1 MRRALAISVAFRRDA
16 GHVHPHHDVVR
27 ASDAGLRAAMG
38 KSEAALAAAFA
49 TLWRELGLERE
60 GNRFGR
66 CGSLL
71 AY

>member
-1 MRRALAISVAFRRDA
+1 MGSVITARRTLRRALAISLGFRRDT
-16 GHVHPHHDVVR
+16 
-27 ASDAGLRAAMG
+27 GLRAAMG